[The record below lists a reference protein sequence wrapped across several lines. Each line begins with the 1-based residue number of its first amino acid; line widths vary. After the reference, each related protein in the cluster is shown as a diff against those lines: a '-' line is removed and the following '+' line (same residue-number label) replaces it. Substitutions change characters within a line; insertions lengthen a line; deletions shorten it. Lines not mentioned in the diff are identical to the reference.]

1 MDTVGY
7 VILSY
12 YKIDSPGSKCL
23 LVSSWH
29 FFPSPI
35 ADVYSDVP
43 YALEYTTPFFVKST
57 CNFLEPIYFLPF
69 EHTN

>member
-23 LVSSWH
+23 LVSSRH

-35 ADVYSDVP
+35 ADVYSYRVP
-43 YALEYTTPFFVKST
+43 YALEYATYST
-57 CNFLEPIYFLPF
+57 FCEV
-69 EHTN
+69 H

>member
-1 MDTVGY
+1 M
-7 VILSY
+7 

-23 LVSSWH
+23 LVSSRH

-43 YALEYTTPFFVKST
+43 YALEYTTPPLFVKST
-57 CNFLEPIYFLPF
+57 RNFLVPIYYLVF
-69 EHTN
+69 EHTT